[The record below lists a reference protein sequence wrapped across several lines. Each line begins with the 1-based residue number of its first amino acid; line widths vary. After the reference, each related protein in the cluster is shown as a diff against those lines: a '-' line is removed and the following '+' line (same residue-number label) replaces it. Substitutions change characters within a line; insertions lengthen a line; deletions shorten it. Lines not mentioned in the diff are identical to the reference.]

1 MGKLEKFVL
10 SRATIFLEAK
20 NKAIVYVITGILWQ
34 TLPIV
39 RLPASCC
46 RCPGQFLLIFSTT
59 FHAVSRWSRE
69 TVDGQKVK
77 TE

>member
-1 MGKLEKFVL
+1 MGELENSFP
-10 SRATIFLEAK
+10 SGATISLEEK
-20 NKAIVYVITGILWQ
+20 NKAIVYVITGILGQ